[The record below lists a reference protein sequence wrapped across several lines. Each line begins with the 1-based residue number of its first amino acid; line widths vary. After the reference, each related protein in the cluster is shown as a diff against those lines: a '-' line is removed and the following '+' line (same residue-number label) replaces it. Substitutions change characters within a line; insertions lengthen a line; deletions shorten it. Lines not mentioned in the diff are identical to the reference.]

1 MVFLRTDSVITLMIK
16 VSVDLN
22 SIFLISGSLLNENKI
37 TLATKFDTKF
47 STIKLISKQLYSEK
61 Q

>member
-22 SIFLISGSLLNENKI
+22 SIFLISGSLLNENEI